1 MTESIKLIHRLPF
14 VSATIYA
21 NGQVLHLDKVLL
33 DTGSAGSVFKTV
45 DLEKIGVLL
54 DTQDVIHEI
63 SGIGGSEYVIEKQ
76 VDVIEVGDLRVTPFT
91 LEIGALDYDTV
102 MDGIIGVDFLL
113 KAGAHID
120 FITMLLSKG

>member
-1 MTESIKLIHRLPF
+1 MMPIKLIHRLPF

-33 DTGSAGSVFKTV
+33 DTGSAGTVFKTV

-54 DTQDVIHEI
+54 DTQDVIREMT
-63 SGIGGSEYVIEKQ
+63 GIGGSEYVVEKQ
-76 VDVIEVGDLRVTPFT
+76 VDSLEVGDLRVSPFT
-91 LEIGALDYDTV
+91 VQIGALDYGTP

-113 KAGAHID
+113 QAGAHID